1 MAGCVESTAQPAV
14 PRALTGPLPERAPRV
29 PSPPHVHSTHFCHK
43 RIDNGIVECSS
54 GNAPNYV
61 RVVSEPAGATG
72 GKQMQPATYLNL
84 ELLDG
89 VYVCIR
95 VYSPQERS
103 QTHMQRNFKCS
114 RVNYTYYYTYR
125 VKDT

>member
-61 RVVSEPAGATG
+61 RVVSAGRRHGRQTNAAG
-72 GKQMQPATYLNL
+72 DLL
-84 ELLDG
+84 ELGTLG
-89 VYVCIR
+89 
-95 VYSPQERS
+95 RS
-103 QTHMQRNFKCS
+103 LRLHTS
-114 RVNYTYYYTYR
+114 LLPTT
-125 VKDT
+125 T